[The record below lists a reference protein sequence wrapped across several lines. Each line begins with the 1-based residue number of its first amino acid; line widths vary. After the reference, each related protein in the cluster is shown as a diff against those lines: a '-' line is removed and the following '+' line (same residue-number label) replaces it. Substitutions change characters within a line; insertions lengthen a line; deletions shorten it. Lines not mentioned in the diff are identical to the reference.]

1 MTGDEGYINKF
12 PDDAAEMAVLIQ
24 QADLP
29 TAVSLLQVW
38 GSKQRDI
45 GAISAL
51 KSIEA
56 RLAPAEMTADLAEDL
71 TRRAT

>member
-1 MTGDEGYINKF
+1 MKGDEGYINKY

-45 GAISAL
+45 GSLKAL
-51 KSIEA
+51 ELMKERTNA
-56 RLAPAEMTADLAEDL
+56 
-71 TRRAT
+71 